1 MSTTKTVYFNRFAAI
16 DAERPTWNDH
26 TSGQIQ
32 CGMKYISMSPITE
45 TTIDVHFGFPDLSTE
60 LEAIKHKKLV
70 GGTVNFYGSGYSMR
84 PPHAP
89 TDAWLYAYGG
99 DDAWD
104 ETTITYNDDTGAY
117 LSLVESY
124 FKFGPSAGWGVGAI
138 SVSSVRRLL
147 LSYVDV
153 RLTTT
158 NTIYAIINTPKAGSN
173 RPYFSYTYDDDNVDL
188 KFASFSPANG
198 ATVNRFLPL
207 SVSFQLKQNGVAL
220 ENIGIAS
227 YTVQWTGS
235 KPIHVQLE
243 GAPLY
248 AAYTLPANSMP
259 SGDVV
264 IKVTVTDTA
273 GGTVSMSSTV
283 DTTDTV
289 SSAVALFPKNT
300 YVDGSSPC
308 TFSWQHINASG
319 SAQTGAVLQIWA
331 EDDDPQTYAEIAGA
345 ANSYTVPAGSFP
357 SGTYKWRI
365 ATRNADGVQGSWSET
380 EKFLVISAPSKPIV
394 LITDNSPRP
403 EIQWQTNEQ
412 EGYQVQLEGIYDQIL
427 FGPGKTWKCPQYLDD
442 GAYTV
447 RVRAQNRYGLWS
459 PWGEAAIVIS
469 NTAGPTI
476 QLSVQFGHIAALSWT
491 GQGYDFYL
499 VYRDGKPIAR
509 LTDTEYIDE
518 YSGGQVAYFIRGGYT
533 GSGNYGSS
541 NVVDGSIS
549 VDMTMIKAIPDG
561 QWIQLPYSTSMYA
574 NDSTTRRRDA
584 SRQKLQGRAYPVAEL
599 GEFLERST
607 SFSCAFFHQ
616 DDPGLQQLLGRTVCA
631 KAPGQEVI
639 IGTLDS
645 LRSTHSTFYVSYAFD
660 LSQEYFEEEIDIDT
674 GNILSS

>member
-1 MSTTKTVYFNRFAAI
+1 MSTTLTLNAVKYALVQSTEPDY
-16 DAERPTWNDH
+16 NDH
-26 TSGQIQ
+26 TSNVLTKPYSGP
-32 CGMKYISMSPITE
+32 YNAF
-45 TTIDVHFGFPDLSTE
+45 FGFEPLPKAYWNRRIYHVALKAYIPPDAGGAFYAISREWDEQEVTWLNRPGSPTGVSTYIIISNSAASYDYSDYSNAKSDFSLSKG
-60 LEAIKHKKLV
+60 II
-70 GGTVNFYGSGYSMR
+70 YGVC
-84 PPHAP
+84 
-89 TDAWLYAYGG
+89 T
-99 DDAWD
+99 DDADFIGMHTSHSANPPQWEIQFLD
-104 ETTITYNDDTGAY
+104 DYQYLEIQSTSPAEGARIDRRKELTISFTATRMNTGYPCAY
-117 LSLVESY
+117 LPWFEQCTLY
-124 FKFGPSAGWGVGAI
+124 WRRRGDATWNKVGQA
-138 SVSSVRRLL
+138 SSVGYD
-147 LSYVDV
+147 SGQF
-153 RLTTT
+153 
-158 NTIYAIINTPKAGSN
+158 TI
-173 RPYFSYTYDDDNVDL
+173 
-188 KFASFSPANG
+188 PANTFPAG
-198 ATVNRFLPL
+198 DIEYSIKTVD
-207 SVSFQLKQNGVAL
+207 STAHISTSQ
-220 ENIGIAS
+220 
-227 YTVQWTGS
+227 
-235 KPIHVQLE
+235 
-243 GAPLY
+243 
-248 AAYTLPANSMP
+248 
-259 SGDVV
+259 
-264 IKVTVTDTA
+264 TVTI
-273 GGTVSMSSTV
+273 
-283 DTTDTV
+283 DTTDTI
-289 SSAVALFPKNT
+289 SSAICK
-300 YVDGSSPC
+300 SPIS
-308 TFSWQHINASG
+308 TLVNGAERAEFTWQHINESG
-319 SAQTGAVLQIWA
+319 TLPTKSELQFTQTQDNWS
-331 EDDDPQTYAEIAGA
+331 QTVTVNGSGLTYEA
-345 ANSYTVPAGSFP
+345 APGSFT
-357 SGTYKWRI
+357 SGTWYWRVRTYNQDNV
-365 ATRNADGVQGSWSET
+365 AGSWSNAAE
-380 EKFLVISAPSKPIV
+380 FIVVAPPSTPTI
-394 LITDNSPRP
+394 LILDASPRP
-403 EIQWQTNEQ
+403 EIQWQTSEQ